1 MSGNKDKKKRARW
14 RVRKPGSIRDI
25 KEKQAEAD
33 LLKKGKTKEGTKSID
48 SFFQSLPNQQSVQ
61 IQAPPSAQIQAQPSA
76 QIQAEVDDPRAIK
89 VPRKT
94 EEQKSPAPKSV
105 CDQQALLEEATR
117 LIDRKGDAYAAV
129 FVPVLG
135 KEGVGILCS
144 ACNKV
149 FCLDMKSMK
158 TVSTKTIFNCDRHTD
173 KTTKHNENVA
183 KFLTE
188 DQKQALKAGNKK
200 QKKALEML
208 LQKKILSQEELKA
221 KRKEQRIQ
229 FLKEI
234 HTIATGEWSAHKLVN
249 LQAHDEHLL
258 PDSTTKGSL
267 LDGNAPAIAI
277 QALSSMTEEA
287 IKAEVREAESIGLML
302 DESQDYSKNEM
313 MAFIAKLVDSCGRTK
328 IRLLKMKHLKDLSA
342 DGLFKAFNEVIEEY
356 QITKKQL
363 EALNTDGASV
373 VASEINGLHGKV
385 KALYKKLVWI
395 HCAAHRLALAVKHA
409 LEGTKTKKGVKG
421 YSKLES
427 KFNAVRKF
435 VHDSSKSWHN
445 LVAIAKEF
453 NDASTNIRQI
463 HKVR

>member
-1 MSGNKDKKKRARW
+1 
-14 RVRKPGSIRDI
+14 
-25 KEKQAEAD
+25 
-33 LLKKGKTKEGTKSID
+33 
-48 SFFQSLPNQQSVQ
+48 
-61 IQAPPSAQIQAQPSA
+61 
-76 QIQAEVDDPRAIK
+76 
-89 VPRKT
+89 
-94 EEQKSPAPKSV
+94 
-105 CDQQALLEEATR
+105 
-117 LIDRKGDAYAAV
+117 
-129 FVPVLG
+129 
-135 KEGVGILCS
+135 
-144 ACNKV
+144 
-149 FCLDMKSMK
+149 
-158 TVSTKTIFNCDRHTD
+158 
-173 KTTKHNENVA
+173 
-183 KFLTE
+183 
-188 DQKQALKAGNKK
+188 
-200 QKKALEML
+200 ML
-208 LQKKILSQEELKA
+208 LQKKILSQEELNA

-356 QITKKQL
+356 QITTKQL

-385 KALYKKLVWI
+385 KTLHKKLVWI

-409 LEGTKTKKGVKG
+409 LEGTKIKKGVKG
-421 YSKLES
+421 Y
-427 KFNAVRKF
+427 
-435 VHDSSKSWHN
+435 
-445 LVAIAKEF
+445 
-453 NDASTNIRQI
+453 
-463 HKVR
+463 